1 MRPLERINRI
11 IELVRSLVHKYPDKS
26 FGEVMESAFLLLE
39 EKFMREYIHG
49 NLTRMEYIQDFVSR
63 LTIKEVDEESKKI
76 KSLMDRVLE
85 NVKELEKRETRIHP
99 MLVED
104 DVFEELLKFMI
115 NSPNNKVLD
124 KNNPE
129 LIMRHGYLTNDVKD
143 QICDL
148 LLNIWNETYTD
159 WRYGQMLG
167 NTCFDRLFS
176 PIEDLVSSNKKNI
189 FWLLF
194 DIPDNKVLEIL
205 QIYVSSG
212 YKFTKKISKLK
223 LEMYSELIKDKEW
236 TAKYNKI
243 IQVDNYVQ
251 DMVKDYELSLKN
263 KDDNSN

>member
-1 MRPLERINRI
+1 MRLLERINRI

-104 DVFEELLKFMI
+104 DVFEELLKFMT
-115 NSPNNKVLD
+115 NSPNNKVID
-124 KNNPE
+124 KINPE
-129 LIMRHGYLTNDVKD
+129 FILRRDYLMGDVKD

-148 LLNIWNETYTD
+148 LLKIWNETFTD
-159 WRYGQMLG
+159 WRFGQMLG
-167 NTCFDRLFS
+167 NTCFDQLFS
-176 PIEDLVSSNKKNI
+176 PIEDIFSPNNKPI
-189 FWLLF
+189 FWLIF
-194 DIPDNKVLEIL
+194 DIPDDKVLEIL

-212 YKFTKKISKLK
+212 FKFSKKISKLR
-223 LEMYSELIKDKEW
+223 LDMYSELIKDKEW

-243 IQVDNYVQ
+243 IQVDNYIQ
-251 DMVKDYELSLKN
+251 DMVKEYELTLN
-263 KDDNSN
+263 IKDDN